1 MWTTLTLAAALSLA
15 PAQGGGLQLTNVRL
29 TVGELG
35 PTRTSNKLIPGD
47 LLFIAF
53 DIEGLSITD
62 DGIAEY
68 TMAMEVT
75 DAADKTIF
83 KQDPRNMADFVP
95 LRGSKVP
102 ARGFI
107 VVGLDQEPGTY
118 ACKLSVTDKKTKGAN
133 SLTTKFEV
141 LKKEFAIVG
150 VFTSY
155 DERGAF
161 SAPTTGVVGQ
171 TIFLQFSVASFQRDP
186 KTKQPNVEFEYTVL
200 DEKGQPT
207 LGKPRTL
214 IQDTL
219 LTEDRRVD
227 ETTGAFGMRFPLFMS
242 RPGKFSMK
250 VTARDKVA
258 NKSFTY
264 ELPVT
269 VLPAN

>member
-1 MWTTLTLAAALSLA
+1 MWSALTLAAALSLA
-15 PAQGGGLQLTNVRL
+15 PAQAGGLKLTNVRL
-29 TVGELG
+29 TIGELG
-35 PTRTSNKLIPGD
+35 PTRASNKLIPGD

-62 DGIAEY
+62 EGIAEY
-68 TMAMEVT
+68 TMGMEVT
-75 DAADKTIF
+75 DAANKTIF
-83 KQDPRNMADFVP
+83 KQDPRAMADFVP
-95 LRGSKVP
+95 LRGSKIP

-107 VVGLDQEPGTY
+107 MVGLDQEPGAYT
-118 ACKLSVTDKKTKGAN
+118 CKLTVVDKKSKGTS
-133 SLTTKFEV
+133 SLDSKFEV

-150 VFTSY
+150 VYTSY
-155 DERGAF
+155 DERGAL

-171 TIFLQFSVASFQRDP
+171 TLFMQLSVASFQRDP

-207 LGKPRTL
+207 LGKPRTH
-214 IQDTL
+214 IQDSGA
-219 LTEDRRVD
+219 D
-227 ETTGAFGMRFPLFMS
+227 EKDGNAFSMRFPLFMS
-242 RPGKFSMK
+242 RPGKFSLK

-258 NKSFTY
+258 NKSSTY